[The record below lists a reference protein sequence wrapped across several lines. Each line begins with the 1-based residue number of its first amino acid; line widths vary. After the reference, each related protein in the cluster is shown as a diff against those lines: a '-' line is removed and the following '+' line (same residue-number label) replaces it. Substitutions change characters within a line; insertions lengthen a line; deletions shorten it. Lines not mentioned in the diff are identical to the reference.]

1 MLKNRRMKKMNE
13 HLLERFVNYA
23 KVNTRSDMNSQTVPT
38 TYTQVEFALTLA
50 EELKKIGMKEV
61 EYNEANGFVTA
72 TLPSNLMV
80 DVPVIGFIAHIDTA
94 DFNAEN
100 IQPQIHKNYDGKDIL
115 LNEDLGIVMTTTE
128 FPQLVNYIGKTLV
141 TTDGTTLL
149 GADDKAGMASIVTA
163 MEELIQHPELPHG
176 KIRVAFGPD
185 EEIGRG
191 ALLFDVDH
199 FQADFAYTLDSGVV
213 GKFEYE
219 TFNAAQAELTI
230 KGTSVHPGSAKDSM
244 VNALLVAAQFATALP
259 QEEVPEKTAGYEGF
273 YMLSSQVGTI
283 DEVKAT
289 YIIRD
294 HDKATFEKRKKQFA
308 ALVDQFNQSFD
319 HPRIALH
326 LYDQYYNMRDI
337 IEKDFSIVE
346 LALEAYRSIGI
357 EPDVKPFRGGTDGSI
372 ITYKGLPTP
381 NIFTGA
387 ENLHGKYEFVS
398 LEGMQ
403 QAAQVVIEI
412 ARLNSKK

>member
-1 MLKNRRMKKMNE
+1 MDEQLLK
-13 HLLERFVNYA
+13 RFVKYA

-38 TYTQVEFALTLA
+38 TYAQVEFALKLA
-50 EELKKIGMKEV
+50 EELKEIGLEEV
-61 EYNEANGFVTA
+61 EYNDANGFVTA
-72 TLPSNLMV
+72 TLPSNLAH

-100 IQPQIHKNYDGKDIL
+100 IQPQVHVNYDGNDIV
-115 LNEDLGIVMTTTE
+115 LNKELGIVMTTAE
-128 FPQLVNYIGKTLV
+128 FPQLAHYIGETV
-141 TTDGTTLL
+141 ITTDGTTLL

-163 MEELIQHPELPHG
+163 MEEFIQHPELPHG

-191 ALLFDVDH
+191 ALLFDVDQ
-199 FQADFAYTLDSGVV
+199 FQADFAYTLDSGRV

-230 KGTSVHPGSAKDSM
+230 KGTSVHPGTAKDSM

-259 QEEVPEKTAGYEGF
+259 QKEVPEKTEGYEGF

-294 HDKATFEKRKKQFA
+294 HDKAGFEKRKQHFA
-308 ALVDQFNQSFD
+308 ALVDQFNQTFD
-319 HPRIALH
+319 QPRIAMK

-337 IEKDFSIVE
+337 IEKDLSIVE
-346 LALEAYRSIGI
+346 LALNAYRALGI

-398 LEGMQ
+398 VEGMK

-412 ARLNSKK
+412 ARMNAE

>member
-1 MLKNRRMKKMNE
+1 MNE
-13 HLLERFVNYA
+13 RLLERFVKYA

-38 TYTQVEFALTLA
+38 TYSQVEFALKLA
-50 EELKKIGMKEV
+50 EELKEIGLEEV
-61 EYNEANGFVTA
+61 EFNEKNGFVTA
-72 TLPSNLMV
+72 TLPSNLQHK
-80 DVPVIGFIAHIDTA
+80 VPTIGFIAHIDTA

-100 IQPQIHKNYDGKDIL
+100 IQPQVHTNYDGQDIL
-115 LNEDLGIVMTTTE
+115 LNEKLGIVMSTTE
-128 FPQLVNYIGKTLV
+128 FPQLANYVGKTV
-141 TTDGTTLL
+141 ITTDGTTLL

-163 MEELIQHPELPHG
+163 MEEFIQQPELPHG

-230 KGTSVHPGSAKDSM
+230 KGTSVHPGTAKDSM

-259 QEEVPEKTAGYEGF
+259 QEEVPEKTGGYQGF
-273 YMLSSQVGTI
+273 YMLSSQMGTI

-294 HDKATFEKRKKQFA
+294 HDKENFEHRKQHFI
-308 ALVDQFNQSFD
+308 ALVDQFNETFD
-319 HPRIALH
+319 QPRIDLK

-337 IEKDFSIVE
+337 IENDLSIVE
-346 LALEAYRSIGI
+346 LALDAYKSLGI
-357 EPDVKPFRGGTDGSI
+357 EPDVKAFRGGTDGSI

-398 LEGMQ
+398 VEGME

-412 ARLNSKK
+412 ARMNAEK

>member
-1 MLKNRRMKKMNE
+1 MNE
-13 HLLERFVNYA
+13 RLLERFIKYA

-38 TYTQVEFALTLA
+38 TYSQVEFALKLA
-50 EELKKIGMKEV
+50 EELKEIGLEEV
-61 EYNEANGFVTA
+61 EFNDKNGFVTA
-72 TLPSNLMV
+72 TLPSNLPHE
-80 DVPVIGFIAHIDTA
+80 VPTIGFIAHIDTA

-100 IQPQIHKNYDGKDIL
+100 IQPQVHMNYDGQDIL
-115 LNEDLGIVMTTTE
+115 LNEKLGIVMSTTE
-128 FPQLVNYIGKTLV
+128 FPQLANYMGKTV
-141 TTDGTTLL
+141 ITTDGTTLL

-163 MEELIQHPELPHG
+163 MEEFIQHPELPHG

-219 TFNAAQAELTI
+219 TFNAAQAELII
-230 KGTSVHPGSAKDSM
+230 KGTSVHPGTAKDSM

-259 QEEVPEKTAGYEGF
+259 QEEVPEKTEGYQGF

-294 HDKATFEKRKKQFA
+294 HDKETFEKRKQHFTA
-308 ALVDQFNQSFD
+308 VVDQFNEGFD
-319 HPRIALH
+319 QTRIDLK

-337 IEKDFSIVE
+337 IENDLSIVE
-346 LALEAYRSIGI
+346 LALNAYKSLGI
-357 EPDVKPFRGGTDGSI
+357 EPDVTAFRGGTDGSI

-398 LEGMQ
+398 LEGME
-403 QAAQVVIEI
+403 QAAQVVIKI
-412 ARLNSKK
+412 ARMNAEK

>member
-1 MLKNRRMKKMNE
+1 MDE
-13 HLLERFVNYA
+13 HLLERFVTYA
-23 KVNTRSDMNSQTVPT
+23 KVNTRSDMSSQTVPT
-38 TYTQVEFALTLA
+38 TDTQVEFALMLA
-50 EELKKIGMKEV
+50 EELKEIGLAEV

-72 TLPSNLMV
+72 TLPSNLTHE
-80 DVPVIGFIAHIDTA
+80 VPVIGFIAHIDTA

-100 IQPQIHKNYDGKDIL
+100 IQPQIHPNYTGNDIV
-115 LNEDLGIVMTTTE
+115 LNEELGIVMTNAE
-128 FPQLVNYIGKTLV
+128 FPQLANYIGQTV
-141 TTDGTTLL
+141 ITTDGTTLL

-163 MEELIQHPELPHG
+163 MEEFIQHPELPHG
-176 KIRVAFGPD
+176 KIRIAFGPD

-199 FQADFAYTLDSGVV
+199 FQADFAYTLDSGRV

-230 KGTSVHPGSAKDSM
+230 KGTSVHPGMAKNSM

-259 QEEVPEKTAGYEGF
+259 QAEVPEKTEGYEGF

-294 HDKATFEKRKKQFA
+294 HDKAVFEERKNHFK
-308 ALVDQFNQSFD
+308 ALVDQFNQTFD
-319 HPRIALH
+319 QPRITFK

-337 IEKDFSIVE
+337 IEKDLSIVE
-346 LALEAYRSIGI
+346 LALNAYRALGI

-372 ITYKGLPTP
+372 ISHKGLPTP

-398 LEGMQ
+398 LEGMK
-403 QAAQVVIEI
+403 QAAKIVIEI
-412 ARLNSKK
+412 ARMTSEK

>member
-1 MLKNRRMKKMNE
+1 MNE
-13 HLLERFVNYA
+13 RLLERFVKYA

-38 TYTQVEFALTLA
+38 TYSQVEFALKLA
-50 EELKKIGMKEV
+50 EELKEIGLEEV
-61 EYNEANGFVTA
+61 EFNEKNGFVTA
-72 TLPSNLMV
+72 TLPSNLQHE
-80 DVPVIGFIAHIDTA
+80 VPTIGFIAHIDTA

-100 IQPQIHKNYDGKDIL
+100 IQPQVHTNYDGQDIL
-115 LNEDLGIVMTTTE
+115 LNEKLGIVMSTTE
-128 FPQLVNYIGKTLV
+128 FPQLANYVGKTV
-141 TTDGTTLL
+141 ITTDGTTLL

-163 MEELIQHPELPHG
+163 MEEFIQHPELPHG
-176 KIRVAFGPD
+176 KIRIAFGPD

-230 KGTSVHPGSAKDSM
+230 KGTSVHPGTAKDSM
-244 VNALLVAAQFATALP
+244 INALLVAAQFATALP
-259 QEEVPEKTAGYEGF
+259 QEEVPEKTEGYQGF

-294 HDKATFEKRKKQFA
+294 HDKETFEHRKQHFI
-308 ALVDQFNQSFD
+308 ALVDQFNETFD
-319 HPRIALH
+319 QPRIDLK

-337 IEKDFSIVE
+337 IENDLSIVE
-346 LALEAYRSIGI
+346 LAIDAYKSLGI
-357 EPDVKPFRGGTDGSI
+357 EPDVKAFRGGTDGSI

-398 LEGMQ
+398 VEGME

-412 ARLNSKK
+412 ARMNAEK

>member
-1 MLKNRRMKKMNE
+1 MNE
-13 HLLERFVNYA
+13 QLLERFVKYA

-38 TYTQVEFALTLA
+38 TYSQVEFALKLA
-50 EELKKIGMKEV
+50 EELKEIGLEEV
-61 EYNEANGFVTA
+61 EFNDKNGFVTA
-72 TLPSNLMV
+72 TLPSNLQHE
-80 DVPVIGFIAHIDTA
+80 VPTIGFIAHIDTA

-100 IQPQIHKNYDGKDIL
+100 IQPQVHTNYDGQDIL
-115 LNEDLGIVMTTTE
+115 LNKKLGIVMSTTE
-128 FPQLVNYIGKTLV
+128 FPQLANYVGKTV
-141 TTDGTTLL
+141 ITTDGTTLL

-163 MEELIQHPELPHG
+163 MEAFIQHPELPHG

-230 KGTSVHPGSAKDSM
+230 KGTSVHPGTAKDSM

-259 QEEVPEKTAGYEGF
+259 QEEVPEKTEGYQGF

-294 HDKATFEKRKKQFA
+294 HDKETFGHRKQHFT
-308 ALVDQFNQSFD
+308 ALVDQFNETFD
-319 HPRIALH
+319 QPRIDLK

-337 IEKDFSIVE
+337 IEKDLSIVE
-346 LALEAYRSIGI
+346 LALDAYRSLGI
-357 EPDVKPFRGGTDGSI
+357 EPDVKAFRGGTDGSI

-412 ARLNSKK
+412 ARMNAEK

>member
-1 MLKNRRMKKMNE
+1 
-13 HLLERFVNYA
+13 
-23 KVNTRSDMNSQTVPT
+23 MNSQTVPT
-38 TYTQVEFALTLA
+38 TYSQVEFALKLA
-50 EELKKIGMKEV
+50 EELQEIGLEEV
-61 EYNEANGFVTA
+61 EFNEKNGFVTA
-72 TLPSNLMV
+72 TLSSNLPHE
-80 DVPVIGFIAHIDTA
+80 VPTIGFIAHIDTA

-100 IQPQIHKNYDGKDIL
+100 IQPQVHTNYDGQDIL
-115 LNEDLGIVMTTTE
+115 LNEKLGIVMSTTE
-128 FPQLVNYIGKTLV
+128 FPQLANYVGKTV
-141 TTDGTTLL
+141 ITTDGTTLL

-163 MEELIQHPELPHG
+163 LEEFIQHPELPHG

-191 ALLFDVDH
+191 ALLFDVAH

-230 KGTSVHPGSAKDSM
+230 KGTSVHPGTAKDSM

-259 QEEVPEKTAGYEGF
+259 QEEVPEKTEGYQGF

-294 HDKATFEKRKKQFA
+294 HDKITFEKRKQHFIS
-308 ALVDQFNQSFD
+308 LVDQFNEKFD
-319 HPRIALH
+319 QPRIDLK

-337 IEKDFSIVE
+337 IENDLSIVE
-346 LALEAYRSIGI
+346 LALDAYKSLGI
-357 EPDVKPFRGGTDGSI
+357 EPDVKAFRGGTDGSI

-398 LEGMQ
+398 LEGME

-412 ARLNSKK
+412 ARMNAEK

>member
-1 MLKNRRMKKMNE
+1 MNE
-13 HLLERFVNYA
+13 RLLERFVKYA

-38 TYTQVEFALTLA
+38 TYSQVEFALKLA
-50 EELKKIGMKEV
+50 EELQEIGLEEV
-61 EYNEANGFVTA
+61 EFNEKNGFVTA
-72 TLPSNLMV
+72 TLPSNLPHE
-80 DVPVIGFIAHIDTA
+80 VPTIGFIAHIDTA

-100 IQPQIHKNYDGKDIL
+100 IQPQVHTNYDGKDIL
-115 LNEDLGIVMTTTE
+115 LNEKLGIVMSTTE
-128 FPQLVNYIGKTLV
+128 FPQLANYVGKTV
-141 TTDGTTLL
+141 ITTDGTTLL

-163 MEELIQHPELPHG
+163 MEEFIQHPELPHG

-230 KGTSVHPGSAKDSM
+230 KGTSVHPGTAKDSM

-259 QEEVPEKTAGYEGF
+259 QEEVPEKTAGYQGF
-273 YMLSSQVGTI
+273 YMLSSQLGTI

-294 HDKATFEKRKKQFA
+294 HDKITFEKRKQHFIS
-308 ALVDQFNQSFD
+308 LVDQFNGKFD
-319 HPRIALH
+319 QPRIDLK

-337 IEKDFSIVE
+337 IENDLSIVE
-346 LALEAYRSIGI
+346 LALDAYKSLGI
-357 EPDVKPFRGGTDGSI
+357 EPDVKAFRGGTDGSI

-398 LEGMQ
+398 LEGME

-412 ARLNSKK
+412 ARMNAEK

>member
-1 MLKNRRMKKMNE
+1 MEKMGD

-38 TYTQVEFALTLA
+38 TYSQVEFALKLA
-50 EELKKIGMKEV
+50 EELKEIGMEEV

-72 TLPSNLMV
+72 TLPSNLTI
-80 DVPVIGFIAHIDTA
+80 DAPVIGFIAHIDTA

-100 IQPQIHKNYDGKDIL
+100 IQPQVHKNYDGKDIL

-163 MEELIQHPELPHG
+163 MEELIQQPEHPHG

-294 HDKATFEKRKKQFA
+294 HDKATFEERKKKFA

-319 HPRIALH
+319 QPRIALN

-337 IEKDFSIVE
+337 IEKDLSIVE

-412 ARLNSKK
+412 ARLNSTK

>member
-1 MLKNRRMKKMNE
+1 MDEQLLK
-13 HLLERFVNYA
+13 RFVKYA

-38 TYTQVEFALTLA
+38 TYTQVEFALKLA
-50 EELKKIGMKEV
+50 EELKEIGLDEV

-72 TLPSNLMV
+72 TLPSNLAH

-100 IQPQIHKNYDGKDIL
+100 IQPQVHVNYDGNDIV
-115 LNEDLGIVMTTTE
+115 LNKELGIVMTTAE
-128 FPQLVNYIGKTLV
+128 FPQLTHYIGETV
-141 TTDGTTLL
+141 ITTDGTTLL

-163 MEELIQHPELPHG
+163 MEEFIQHPELPHG

-191 ALLFDVDH
+191 ALLFDVDQ
-199 FQADFAYTLDSGVV
+199 FQADFAYTLDSGRV

-230 KGTSVHPGSAKDSM
+230 KGTSVHPGTAKDSM

-259 QEEVPEKTAGYEGF
+259 QKEVPEKTEGYEGF

-294 HDKATFEKRKKQFA
+294 HDKAGFEKRKQHFA
-308 ALVDQFNQSFD
+308 ALVDQFNQTFD
-319 HPRIALH
+319 QPRIAVK

-337 IEKDFSIVE
+337 IEKDLSIVE
-346 LALEAYRSIGI
+346 LALNAYRALGI

-398 LEGMQ
+398 VEGMK

-412 ARLNSKK
+412 ARMNAE

>member
-1 MLKNRRMKKMNE
+1 MNE
-13 HLLERFVNYA
+13 RLLERFVKYA

-38 TYTQVEFALTLA
+38 TYSQVEFALKLA
-50 EELKKIGMKEV
+50 EELQEIGLEEV
-61 EYNEANGFVTA
+61 EFNEKNGFVTA
-72 TLPSNLMV
+72 TLSSNLPHE
-80 DVPVIGFIAHIDTA
+80 VPTIGFIAHIDTA

-100 IQPQIHKNYDGKDIL
+100 IQPQVHTNYDGQDIL
-115 LNEDLGIVMTTTE
+115 LNEKLGIVMSTTE
-128 FPQLVNYIGKTLV
+128 FPQLANYVGKTV
-141 TTDGTTLL
+141 ITTDGTTLL

-163 MEELIQHPELPHG
+163 LEEFIQHPELPHG

-191 ALLFDVDH
+191 ALLFDVAH

-230 KGTSVHPGSAKDSM
+230 KGTSVHPGTAKDSM

-259 QEEVPEKTAGYEGF
+259 QEEVPEKTEGYQGF

-294 HDKATFEKRKKQFA
+294 HDKITFEKRKQHFIS
-308 ALVDQFNQSFD
+308 LVDQFNEKFD
-319 HPRIALH
+319 QPRIDLK

-337 IEKDFSIVE
+337 IENDLSIVE
-346 LALEAYRSIGI
+346 LALDAYKSLGI
-357 EPDVKPFRGGTDGSI
+357 EPDVKAFRGGTDGSI

-398 LEGMQ
+398 LEGME

-412 ARLNSKK
+412 ARMNAEK

>member
-1 MLKNRRMKKMNE
+1 MNAQ
-13 HLLERFVNYA
+13 LLERFVKYA

-38 TYTQVEFALTLA
+38 TYSQVEFALKLA
-50 EELKKIGMKEV
+50 EELKEIGLEEV
-61 EYNEANGFVTA
+61 EFNEKNGFVTA
-72 TLPSNLMV
+72 TLPSNLQHK
-80 DVPVIGFIAHIDTA
+80 VPTIGFIAHIDTA

-100 IQPQIHKNYDGKDIL
+100 IQPQVHTNYDGQDIL
-115 LNEDLGIVMTTTE
+115 LNEKLGIVMSTTE
-128 FPQLVNYIGKTLV
+128 FPQLANYVGKTV
-141 TTDGTTLL
+141 ITTDGTTLL

-163 MEELIQHPELPHG
+163 MEEFIQQPELPHG

-230 KGTSVHPGSAKDSM
+230 KGTSVHPGTAKDSM

-259 QEEVPEKTAGYEGF
+259 QEEVPEKTEGYQGF
-273 YMLSSQVGTI
+273 YMLSSQMGTI

-294 HDKATFEKRKKQFA
+294 HDKENFEHRKQHFI
-308 ALVDQFNQSFD
+308 ALVDQFNETFD
-319 HPRIALH
+319 QPRIDLK

-337 IEKDFSIVE
+337 IENDLSIVE
-346 LALEAYRSIGI
+346 LALDAYKSLGI
-357 EPDVKPFRGGTDGSI
+357 EPDVKAFRGGTDGSI

-398 LEGMQ
+398 VEGME

-412 ARLNSKK
+412 ARMNAEK